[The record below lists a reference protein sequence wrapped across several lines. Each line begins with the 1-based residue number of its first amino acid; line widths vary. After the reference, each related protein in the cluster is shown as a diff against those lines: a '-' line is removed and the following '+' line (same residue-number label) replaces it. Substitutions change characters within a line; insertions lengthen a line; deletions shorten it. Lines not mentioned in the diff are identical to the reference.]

1 MGASTKMDKVEQKID
16 QKLDKMKQ
24 NFDQKLDHK
33 WIRSVISGFDKMEQK
48 FDEL

>member
-24 NFDQKLDHK
+24 NFDQKLDQK
-33 WIRSVISGFDKMEQK
+33 WIRSVISGFDKIERK